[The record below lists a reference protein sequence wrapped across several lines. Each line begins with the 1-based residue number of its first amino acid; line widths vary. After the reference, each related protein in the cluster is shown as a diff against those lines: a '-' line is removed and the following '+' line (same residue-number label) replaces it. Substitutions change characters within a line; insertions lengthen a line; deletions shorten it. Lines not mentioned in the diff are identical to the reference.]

1 MIPQYL
7 CNPETNSIFLMNR
20 RHRDYWKWYRFAL
33 EAQDVLVHGSIP
45 GTAVFASIPI
55 LSIIE
60 KLPSYLL
67 QSDVPDSKGMP
78 FDKLAWDYT
87 ERKPSYRQFCQDMS
101 DKFLRMPTE
110 LRLRDTTAGSI
121 RLAVVLLRPW
131 FHKIVRDDFD
141 LATLKLRELAF
152 VIAQWPGQWWVRDHV
167 EIWELIPLMVQ
178 TLGEEVREKQRYEV
192 GEEVKTLQSF
202 VDDLE
207 RLVRQ
212 YELQIASKGGEKRI
226 SWSSDKLNAF
236 TFPKRIAHKRSD
248 TDTTLVE
255 LPDMKVLE
263 LAPDATAKPT
273 PSARPHSMAETVSCV
288 CTGLLFGAFITMCIM
303 NSQRRTLLMNL
314 T

>member
-1 MIPQYL
+1 MI
-7 CNPETNSIFLMNR
+7 R

-55 LSIIE
+55 MSIID

-67 QSDVPDSKGMP
+67 QPDISDRKEIP
-78 FDKLAWDYT
+78 FEKLAWDYT

-101 DKFLRMPTE
+101 HKFLRMPSE

-131 FHKIVRDDFD
+131 FRKMVQEDFD
-141 LATLKLRELAF
+141 LATSKLRELAF

-178 TLGEEVREKQRYEV
+178 TLGEEIREKQKHEV
-192 GEEVKTLQSF
+192 SEEVKTLQNF

-212 YELQIASKGGEKRI
+212 YELQIASKNGEKRT
-226 SWSSDKLNAF
+226 SWSSKTLNPF

-255 LPDMKVLE
+255 LPDAKVVE
-263 LAPDATAKPT
+263 PIPEATANLAPRP
-273 PSARPHSMAETVSCV
+273 RPHSMAETVSCV

-303 NSQRRTLLMNL
+303 NSQRRTLIMNL